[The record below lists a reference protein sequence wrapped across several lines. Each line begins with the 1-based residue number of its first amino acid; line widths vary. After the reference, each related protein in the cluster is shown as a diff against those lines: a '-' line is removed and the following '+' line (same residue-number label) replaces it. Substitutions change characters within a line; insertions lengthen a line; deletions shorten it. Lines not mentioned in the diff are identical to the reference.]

1 MNYERRLESEDDM
14 ISEESEEY
22 NPDDE
27 DEDDNKVWDKSA
39 KYRTFTYDHL
49 FKLVLKYCPDSYLP
63 KIRAIAGFHLLSS
76 ENFIQSLLL
85 NRQDVVACDQR
96 VVKEY
101 EQDLLDP

>member
-1 MNYERRLESEDDM
+1 M

-27 DEDDNKVWDKSA
+27 DEDDTKVWDKSA

-63 KIRAIAGFHLLSS
+63 KIRAIAGFELLSS

-85 NRQDVVACDQR
+85 NRQDVIACDHR

-101 EQDLLDP
+101 DQDLSDP